1 MRVSESSADA
11 TLLAGVASGD
21 REALSCLYDRYG
33 GQLLAI
39 GRRILGDRREAEDLL
54 QDVFLEVWRQAK
66 SYDAARGSVRAWL
79 FMRMRSRALDLLRA
93 VRSRR
98 LVPLEEQP
106 QPELAQPGT
115 AAELPLA
122 LDREPIR
129 RAMAQLSPEQ
139 LQVLEL
145 GYFEGLS
152 SSEIAARMAVP
163 IGTVKSRVAAALA
176 KLRASLPAELSVSGV
191 A

>member
-1 MRVSESSADA
+1 LV
-11 TLLAGVASGD
+11 GVASGD
-21 REALSCLYDRYG
+21 RERLYDRYG

-39 GRRILGDRREAEDLL
+39 GCRILGDRREAEDLL
-54 QDVFLEVWRQAK
+54 QDVFLAVWRQAK

-93 VRSRR
+93 AKSRR
-98 LVPLEEQP
+98 LVSLEEQP
-106 QPELAQPGT
+106 QPEVAQPVT

-129 RAMAQLSPEQ
+129 RALAQLSPEQ